1 MNDTNYVKIVSPL
14 FPTKALEAFM
24 LFNLF
29 CIEITA
35 ILGIIGNGVSIVVF
49 ARQGFKDSINVTL
62 AVLAASDIGALVTNQ
77 MFGLLNNPWFQK
89 SNLPID
95 YSGVATMLVYI
106 PHNYFSR
113 VCGFVTAFASFERCL
128 CVLAP
133 LQVKQIITRNVA
145 IVVNV
150 TICVLMLLD
159 FVPSYYIYYLD
170 WVFIPA
176 TNQTKLLK
184 LSRVDPINVFSKS
197 LYVTEFTLPYLTFFF
212 IIITT
217 VVIGIQLKGR
227 LLWRKTVT
235 LINKDAGFKS
245 LNKEMHAVQMLAV
258 VSVVFVVCL
267 TPQTLVITIAALF
280 PEVSHS
286 EIYYNIFLFCYS
298 LSYLLETVSSSVNP
312 LVYYNMS
319 GRYRK
324 TFFVVL
330 DVFFHLP

>member
-1 MNDTNYVKIVSPL
+1 MNDTAYVKIVSPL
-14 FPTKALEAFM
+14 FPTKALEAF
-24 LFNLF
+24 LLLNLF

-35 ILGIIGNGVSIVVF
+35 ILGILGNGVSIVVF
-49 ARQGFKDSINVTL
+49 ARQGFKESINVTL
-62 AVLAASDIGALVTNQ
+62 TVLAASDIGALVTNQ
-77 MFGLLNNPWFQK
+77 MFGLMTSPWFQK
-89 SNLPID
+89 SGLPID

-133 LQVKQIITRNVA
+133 LQVKQIVTRNVA

-150 TICVLMLLD
+150 SICVLMLLD
-159 FVPSYYIYYLD
+159 FVPSYYIYYLA

-212 IIITT
+212 IVICT
-217 VVIGIQLKGR
+217 VLIGVQLKGR
-227 LLWRKTVT
+227 LLWRKTMSI
-235 LINKDAGFKS
+235 INNSDTKS
-245 LNKEMHAVQMLAV
+245 FNKEMRAVQMLAV
-258 VSVVFVVCL
+258 VSVIFIVCM
-267 TPQTLVITIAALF
+267 TPQTLVLTSAALF
-280 PEVSHS
+280 PELSHS

-298 LSYLLETVSSSVNP
+298 MSYLMETVSSSVNS
-312 LVYYNMS
+312 LVYYTMS

-324 TFFVVL
+324 TFFVLL
-330 DVFFHLP
+330 DVFLHLP